1 MYICVCGDY
10 LEHGADIYGDVLWRF
25 SINILGFVAANW
37 WFCNPQLVG
46 IPFGKPTVSY
56 RKWPFIVS
64 FPIKSGGSFH
74 SYVCLPEGIT
84 PKQPLFTRIFH
95 D

>member
-25 SINILGFVAANW
+25 SINIFGFVAAKW

-46 IPFGKPTVSY
+46 IPFGKLTVSY
-56 RKWPFIVS
+56 
-64 FPIKSGGSFH
+64 
-74 SYVCLPEGIT
+74 
-84 PKQPLFTRIFH
+84 
-95 D
+95 